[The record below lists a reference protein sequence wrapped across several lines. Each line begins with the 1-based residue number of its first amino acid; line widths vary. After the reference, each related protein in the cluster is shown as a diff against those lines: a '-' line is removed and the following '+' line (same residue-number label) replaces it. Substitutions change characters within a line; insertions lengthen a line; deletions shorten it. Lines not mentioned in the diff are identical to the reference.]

1 MKKIILLSLLSFSMF
16 SQTNTELDDITKGL
30 NLLNNIRAFNEL
42 APLKLNKNLTQIAIN
57 QAKKMA
63 NNTRV
68 KINESIGE
76 SYYIQGVDFEIPV
89 NYYNG
94 ILGLSLKEEWI
105 TQRAYRQIK
114 CKTCTTVGFGKAKNA
129 TDNYV
134 FIVFDSIK

>member
-42 APLKLNKNLTQIAIN
+42 APLKLNKNLTQIAFS

-63 NNTRV
+63 NETYTE
-68 KINESIGE
+68 IDSIGE
-76 SYYIQGVDFEIPV
+76 SYYFQGVNLNIPI

-94 ILGLSLKEEWI
+94 ILGLTLKEEWI
-105 TQRAYRQIK
+105 EKEAYQQLK
-114 CKTCTTVGFGKAKNA
+114 CETCTLVGFGKSKNA
-129 TDNYV
+129 NTNYV
-134 FIVFDSIK
+134 FITFDSIK

>member
-42 APLKLNKNLTQIAIN
+42 APLKLNKNLTQIAFS

-63 NNTRV
+63 NKTHDT
-68 KINESIGE
+68 IASIGE
-76 SYYIQGVDFEIPV
+76 SYYFQGVDLKIPV

-94 ILGLSLKEEWI
+94 ILGLSLKEDWI
-105 TQRAYRQIK
+105 EKEAYKQLK
-114 CKTCTTVGFGKAKNA
+114 CKTCTSVGFGKSKNA
-129 TDNYV
+129 NNNYV
-134 FIVFDSIK
+134 FIIFDSIK